1 MVSIGNLNIIVQ
13 MIYLKTDRIFSMSEI
28 REYEVEIEFEGR
40 IFKTF
45 QAENAEDALQQARTY
60 RINAQE
66 LSDGLEEIRV
76 DPWERINEQD

>member
-1 MVSIGNLNIIVQ
+1 
-13 MIYLKTDRIFSMSEI
+13 MSEI

-60 RINAQE
+60 RINAQD
-66 LSDGLEEIRV
+66 LADGLEEIRV